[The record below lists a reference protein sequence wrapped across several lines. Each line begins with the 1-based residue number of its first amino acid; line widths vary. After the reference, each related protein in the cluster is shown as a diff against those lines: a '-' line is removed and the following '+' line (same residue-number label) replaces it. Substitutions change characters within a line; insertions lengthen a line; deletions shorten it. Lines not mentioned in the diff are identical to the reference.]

1 MSTQVLTPFAGAA
14 VPLSEVPDP
23 VFAQGMLGPG
33 AAVVPDE
40 NASKLVVVAP
50 VAGTIMKA
58 MPHAVAL
65 VTESGHGV
73 LVHVGIDT
81 VQLKGEGF
89 EVLVE
94 KNQTVTAGQELL
106 RVDAE
111 KVTAQGYDLISPVV
125 FMDADPTQ
133 ISPPSLGL
141 VSAAQ
146 PLFQIIG

>member
-40 NASKLVVVAP
+40 NAGKLAVVAP

-106 RVDAE
+106 RVDAQ

-133 ISPPSLGL
+133 ISPPSLGP